1 MYTFGFK
8 ASVNLRRENVSL
20 SPRKPSYSGENT
32 LNGAPSQPT
41 VSYMEDE
48 SE

>member
-8 ASVNLRRENVSL
+8 ASVNLGRENVSL

-32 LNGAPSQPT
+32 LNAALSQPT
-41 VSYMEDE
+41 ISNMKDE